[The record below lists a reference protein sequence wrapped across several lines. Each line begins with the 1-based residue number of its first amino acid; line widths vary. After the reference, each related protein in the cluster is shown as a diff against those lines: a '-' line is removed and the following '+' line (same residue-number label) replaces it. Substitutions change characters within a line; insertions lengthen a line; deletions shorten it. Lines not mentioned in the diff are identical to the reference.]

1 MRAAAIEFHRDTDTL
16 LERNKRIGLK
26 RARRLPASLRRVN
39 LCTECS
45 GLSNW
50 WPCWFRRARQGIP
63 PVASRESPFLDLP
76 PPSPTFLASAP
87 RREGTHVRSYRT
99 HEREIRCVL
108 LRAGC
113 QGACC
118 TAHNPYSASPIP
130 PTTARTTLQFLHPAA
145 TPLAVRAAR
154 HATPLGGD
162 SYYFHFSNSVWGAG
176 NVQHPPLCSLYTPPA
191 QFSTTHEGFS
201 LALAVSL
208 FHPYIFSLF
217 LSLSLSLSP
226 GGQPKEKYLYLS
238 VSSRDICLPLRPS
251 RPLASPRAIRSVS
264 FSFFSTPPPP
274 WSFSVSPTPFSVSRY
289 LSVSPPY
296 SCSLSLPR
304 FLSFFRPSPYL
315 HPTTLLPTA
324 RVVAGETDT
333 VGVSEPDRQRKGERR
348 RVVGKREEKKEAKD
362 GGYHDDDDD
371 VDDDAGGRG
380 EACAPFLG
388 RRRDK
393 ETRRNGKGRGER

>member
-108 LRAGC
+108 LRAGR

-176 NVQHPPLCSLYTPPA
+176 NVQHPPLCSLYTPSA

-226 GGQPKEKYLYLS
+226 QVASQRKNIYIYLF
-238 VSSRDICLPLRPS
+238 LRGIYACPCAP
-251 RPLASPRAIRSVS
+251 RGPSPRLALFGR
-264 FSFFSTPPPP
+264 F
-274 WSFSVSPTPFSVSRY
+274 
-289 LSVSPPY
+289 L
-296 SCSLSLPR
+296 
-304 FLSFFRPSPYL
+304 FLSFPL
-315 HPTTLLPTA
+315 HLHL
-324 RVVAGETDT
+324 
-333 VGVSEPDRQRKGERR
+333 GVSRSLPPLSRSLVTFPSLRRIRAPSRSRAFFLSFGLLLTSTQPPSFLRRALWRERQIPS
-348 RVVGKREEKKEAKD
+348 V
-362 GGYHDDDDD
+362 
-371 VDDDAGGRG
+371 
-380 EACAPFLG
+380 
-388 RRRDK
+388 
-393 ETRRNGKGRGER
+393 

>member
-1 MRAAAIEFHRDTDTL
+1 MLVSTCPSRYSPRRITREPLSRSSTPKPHFSCLRAAPRRNTREKLSHTRTRDTMCVAASRSPGRMLHCAQPL
-16 LERNKRIGLK
+16 LSIPHPTYYSQNY
-26 RARRLPASLRRVN
+26 
-39 LCTECS
+39 
-45 GLSNW
+45 
-50 WPCWFRRARQGIP
+50 P
-63 PVASRESPFLDLP
+63 PV
-76 PPSPTFLASAP
+76 SAP
-87 RREGTHVRSYRT
+87 RCNPFGCSCSPPCNPPRRR
-99 HEREIRCVL
+99 L
-108 LRAGC
+108 LLFPFFQFGLGGGKRA
-113 QGACC
+113 
-118 TAHNPYSASPIP
+118 TPSP
-130 PTTARTTLQFLHPAA
+130 LFSLHPAS
-145 TPLAVRAAR
+145 PVFYHPRGFLACSGR
-154 HATPLGGD
+154 
-162 SYYFHFSNSVWGAG
+162 FSF
-176 NVQHPPLCSLYTPPA
+176 PPLRLRSL
-191 QFSTTHEGFS
+191 S
-201 LALAVSL
+201 
-208 FHPYIFSLF
+208 

-251 RPLASPRAIRSVS
+251 RPLALPRAIRSVS

-289 LSVSPPY
+289 LSVSLPY

-393 ETRRNGKGRGER
+393 ETRRNRKGWGER